1 MKEGIEKVEERCGTS
16 VPDLLTLCERRP
28 GRPVFPSALCE
39 ERGILATLV
48 PLLTF
53 ETKKLFTKGLTAP
66 VPAAFESLIRVGRQ
80 KISRPFHRLGKGPRS
95 SPPT

>member
-1 MKEGIEKVEERCGTS
+1 MKEGIEKEEERCGTS

-48 PLLTF
+48 PHLTF

-66 VPAAFESLIRVGRQ
+66 VPAAFESLIRVGR
-80 KISRPFHRLGKGPRS
+80 
-95 SPPT
+95 